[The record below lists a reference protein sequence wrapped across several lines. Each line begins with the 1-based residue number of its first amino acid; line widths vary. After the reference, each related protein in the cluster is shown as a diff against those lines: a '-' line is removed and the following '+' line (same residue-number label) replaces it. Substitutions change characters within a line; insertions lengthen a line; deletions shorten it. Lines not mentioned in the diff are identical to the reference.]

1 MKAEVGTEGL
11 LQFIYPSSFDL
22 LPSNFPSMFAAVL
35 TTFCFACSVILARR
49 STLFVG
55 NQPANLGRQLV
66 ALVFLALWAH
76 TLGQGLH
83 GPGLGVFIASGVI
96 GFGMGDWAL
105 FEALPRVG
113 PALTALICQCLAAP
127 IAAVTEW
134 LWLGTTMTPFQ
145 IASSAVT
152 LVGVAVAMA
161 PERESAIPRGHRVA
175 GTIFALIAAL
185 GQAWGAV
192 VSRYG
197 FRLDDAAKF
206 HLDGVTAAY
215 QRLWG
220 GVAVITLLVLVQHLL
235 SRRRAIADR
244 KRPDWRGGLPWVIGN
259 ALAGP
264 TLGVSCYQWAL
275 HVAPSAVVLPIVATT
290 PLVVMLL
297 AFGFDKVRPS
307 RRTLIGSF
315 VAVAGVVALVVSS

>member
-1 MKAEVGTEGL
+1 
-11 LQFIYPSSFDL
+11 
-22 LPSNFPSMFAAVL
+22 MFAAVL
-35 TTFCFACSVILARR
+35 TTFCFACSVVLARR
-49 STLFVG
+49 STQFVG
-55 NQPANLGRQLV
+55 NQPANLGRQLF

-76 TLGQGLH
+76 TAGQGLH
-83 GPGLGVFIASGVI
+83 GPGLGVFIISGVI
-96 GFGMGDWAL
+96 GFGMGDWGL
-105 FEALPRVG
+105 FEALPRIG
-113 PALTALICQCLAAP
+113 PALTALITQCLAAP

-145 IASSAVT
+145 IASSAVI

-161 PERESAIPRGHRVA
+161 PEHGSTIPRGHRVA
-175 GTIFALIAAL
+175 GIVFAVIAAL

-197 FRLDDAAKF
+197 FRLDDAAGF

-220 GVAVITLLVLVQHLL
+220 GVVVITLLVVAQHLI
-235 SRRRAIADR
+235 SRKRPLGDR

-297 AFGFDKVRPS
+297 AFGFEKIRPS
-307 RRTLIGSF
+307 LRTLVGSAL
-315 VAVAGVVALVVSS
+315 AVAGVVALVRSMY

>member
-1 MKAEVGTEGL
+1 
-11 LQFIYPSSFDL
+11 
-22 LPSNFPSMFAAVL
+22 MFAAVL
-35 TTFCFACSVILARR
+35 TTFFFACSVILARR

-55 NQPANLGRQLV
+55 NQPANLGRQLA
-66 ALVFLALWAH
+66 ALVILALWAH
-76 TLGQGLH
+76 TAGQGLR
-83 GPGLGVFIASGVI
+83 GPGLGIFFISGVI
-96 GFGMGDWAL
+96 GFGMGDWGL
-105 FEALPRVG
+105 FEALPRLG
-113 PALTALICQCLAAP
+113 PALTALIAQCLAAP

-145 IASSAVT
+145 IASSAVI
-152 LVGVAVAMA
+152 LVGVAMAMA
-161 PERESAIPRGHRVA
+161 PEHGSTVPRGHRVA

-192 VSRYG
+192 VSSYG
-197 FRLDDAAKF
+197 FRVDDAAHL
-206 HLDGVTAAY
+206 HLDGATAAY

-235 SRRRAIADR
+235 SRRRPIGDR

-275 HVAPSAVVLPIVATT
+275 HVASSAVVLSIVATT

-297 AFGFDKVRPS
+297 AFGFEQSLPS
-307 RRTLIGSF
+307 RRTLAGSF
-315 VAVAGVVALVVSS
+315 VAVVGVVALVVSAHAPR

>member
-1 MKAEVGTEGL
+1 
-11 LQFIYPSSFDL
+11 
-22 LPSNFPSMFAAVL
+22 MFAAVL

-55 NQPANLGRQLV
+55 PQPANLGRQLI

-76 TLGQGLH
+76 VFGQALH
-83 GPGLGVFIASGVI
+83 GPGLAIFVISGLI
-96 GFGMGDWAL
+96 GFGWAM

-113 PALTALICQCLAAP
+113 PALTVLICQCLAVP

-134 LWLGTTMTPFQ
+134 LWLGTTMTPLQ
-145 IASSAVT
+145 IASSAVI
-152 LVGVAVAMA
+152 LVGVALAMA
-161 PERESAIPRGHRVA
+161 PERESVIPRGHRVA
-175 GTIFALIAAL
+175 GTIFALIAAV

-192 VSRYG
+192 ISRYG
-197 FRLDDAAKF
+197 FRCDDAAGL

-220 GVAVITLLVLVQHLL
+220 GVFFISLLVFLQHLL
-235 SRRRAIADR
+235 ARRRAAADR
-244 KRPDWRGGLPWVIGN
+244 TPSDWRGGMPWVVGN

-290 PLVVMLL
+290 PLAVTILVFL
-297 AFGFDKVRPS
+297 FEGVRPTA
-307 RRTLIGSF
+307 RVVAGSF
-315 VAVAGVVALVVSS
+315 VAVAGVVALVLS